1 MKRVKPILRKIV
13 PFFKNF
19 YFTTGLFVLVW
30 VTFFDANDFISQYQL
45 TDKMDDLESE
55 KSYYIAKIEEV
66 KFEKEELLSTTT
78 LLEKFA
84 RERYLMKK
92 PTEDLYIVAKD

>member
-1 MKRVKPILRKIV
+1 MKRIKPILRKIV
-13 PFFKNF
+13 PLFKNF
-19 YFTTGLFVLVW
+19 YFTTGLFILVW
-30 VTFFDANDFISQYQL
+30 VSFFDANDFVSQYQL
-45 TDKMDDLESE
+45 TDKMKNLEAE
-55 KSYYIAKIEEV
+55 KAYYMTKIEEV
-66 KFEKEELLSTTT
+66 KFEKEELLSTSS